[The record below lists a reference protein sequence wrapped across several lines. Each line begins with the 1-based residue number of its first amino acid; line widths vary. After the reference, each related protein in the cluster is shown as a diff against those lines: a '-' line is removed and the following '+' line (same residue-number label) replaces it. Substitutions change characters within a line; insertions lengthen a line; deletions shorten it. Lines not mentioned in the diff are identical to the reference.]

1 MLLLGNEYG
10 VPRAWRKHFI
20 SRGEPDRGPR
30 HTTLARQL
38 FGGQPGYVA
47 RIGLDDV
54 NNPDAMILAGRDPE
68 AAGTAVGES
77 P

>member
-10 VPRAWRKHFI
+10 VPRAWRKQFI

-30 HTTLARQL
+30 LSTLARQL
-38 FGGQPGYVA
+38 FGRQPGYVA

-54 NNPDAMILAGRDPE
+54 RNPDALILAGREPE
-68 AAGTAVGES
+68 PAYVVREL